1 MRYYERYFEN
11 QQPHYERYFKNS
23 DLKYGITIV
32 EKKIT
37 IPIPIVKIKNHSR
50 FQSRQVHDVSS
61 ASEPPDL
68 SSCYDIHA
76 ITFGDYPNPTDHHR
90 LSVL

>member
-1 MRYYERYFEN
+1 MGYYERYFEN

-37 IPIPIVKIKNHSR
+37 IPITSVTSKITQGSKAAE
-50 FQSRQVHDVSS
+50 FTFL
-61 ASEPPDL
+61 PPL
-68 SSCYDIHA
+68 
-76 ITFGDYPNPTDHHR
+76 PNLLTCLPVMTSMR
-90 LSVL
+90 